1 MQIVAFSQQAERTLT
16 TGLQTFKRYFDLYSV
31 WLLYTVWT
39 VEIERMEAYIGYG
52 AIAVLSSVFI
62 TYILMRNFI
71 IFPKIREKAIKLFIQ
86 CFTLCSFN

>member
-52 AIAVLSSVFI
+52 G
-62 TYILMRNFI
+62 YCG
-71 IFPKIREKAIKLFIQ
+71 IKLCIYN
-86 CFTLCSFN
+86 LHFNEKFYYFSKNT